1 MADAKQIFEA
11 LMVEAQ
17 SDMRSAKLLLDG
29 TEFSRSIYHSQQAV
43 EKAMK
48 ASLAL
53 AGIVITDDH
62 WVSDRFMKAFPEMLN
77 IQNLIRDSK
86 YLERQA
92 IKSRY
97 PLFTNIE
104 KPVWIPSREYTG
116 QDAED
121 SYRKALAIL
130 KSIKQFLKEKHG
142 ISFAEEKLK

>member
-1 MADAKQIFEA
+1 VADAKQIFEA

-48 ASLAL
+48 ASLVL
-53 AGIVITDDH
+53 AGIIITDGH
-62 WVSDRFMKAFPEMLN
+62 WVSDRFLQAFNEMHN
-77 IQNLIRDSK
+77 IRNLIRDAK

-92 IKSRY
+92 TKSRY
-97 PLFTNIE
+97 PLFTNAKRPI
-104 KPVWIPSREYTG
+104 WIPSREYTE

-121 SYRKALAIL
+121 AYRKALAIF
-130 KSIKQFLKEKHG
+130 KSIKQFLKEKHNISIAG
-142 ISFAEEKLK
+142 IP

>member
-1 MADAKQIFEA
+1 
-11 LMVEAQ
+11 MVEAQ
-17 SDMRSAKLLLDG
+17 SDIRSAKLLLDG

-48 ASLAL
+48 ASLVL

-62 WVSDRFMKAFPEMLN
+62 WVSDRFMQAFPEMP
-77 IQNLIRDSK
+77 NLRNLMRDSK

-97 PLFTNIE
+97 PLFTDVE
-104 KPVWIPSREYTG
+104 RPMWVPSREYTE

-121 SYRKALAIL
+121 AYRKATTIL
-130 KSIKQFLKEKHG
+130 KAVKQFLKEKHN
-142 ISFAEEKLK
+142 ISLGTD